1 MGAVLEGKVKSI
13 TNFGAFIA
21 LPENKTGMVHISEI
35 ANAYVSDI
43 RQHLTEGQDVKVMVI
58 NLDGGKVNLSIKRLE
73 PKPQAPA
80 RPNFRREGGEGRP
93 ERPDRGNFRRENNAP
108 QQQRTAPVRAAAPV
122 PPPAPKTKDQQF
134 EDMMKAFMSE
144 SDSKLSGII
153 EDLDFSVRTYNCLKR
168 AQINTVGDLVA
179 KTMDEMIK
187 VRNLGK
193 KSLEE
198 IIEKL
203 DEMGLHLKDQAD

>member
-1 MGAVLEGKVKSI
+1 MEETNNSMELTVGAVLEGKVKSI

-58 NLDGGKVNLSIKRLE
+58 NLDNGKVNLSIKRLE
-73 PKPQAPA
+73 PKPQPSG
-80 RPNFRREGGEGRP
+80 RPSFRRENGEGRP
-93 ERPDRGNFRRENNAP
+93 ERREGGNFRPNNNNQTGRP
-108 QQQRTAPVRAAAPV
+108 APVRAAAPV

-144 SDSKLSGII
+144 SDSKLSGMRA
-153 EDLDFSVRTYNCLKR
+153 DHRT
-168 AQINTVGDLVA
+168 
-179 KTMDEMIK
+179 
-187 VRNLGK
+187 
-193 KSLEE
+193 KSRRR
-198 IIEKL
+198 
-203 DEMGLHLKDQAD
+203 

>member
-1 MGAVLEGKVKSI
+1 MEETNNSMELTVGAVLEGKVKSI

-58 NLDGGKVNLSIKRLE
+58 NLDNGKVNLSIKRLE
-73 PKPQAPA
+73 PKPQNTG

-93 ERPDRGNFRRENNAP
+93 ERPDRGNFRRENNN
-108 QQQRTAPVRAAAPV
+108 QQRPAPVRAAAPV

-144 SDSKLSGII
+144 SDSKLSGMRA
-153 EDLDFSVRTYNCLKR
+153 DHRT
-168 AQINTVGDLVA
+168 
-179 KTMDEMIK
+179 
-187 VRNLGK
+187 
-193 KSLEE
+193 KSRRR
-198 IIEKL
+198 
-203 DEMGLHLKDQAD
+203 

>member
-21 LPENKTGMVHISEI
+21 LPENKTGMVHISEV

-43 RQHLTEGQDVKVMVI
+43 RQHLTEGQDVKVMVL
-58 NLDGGKVNLSIKRLE
+58 NLDQGKVNLSIKRLE
-73 PKPQAPA
+73 PKPQAAA

-93 ERPDRGNFRRENNAP
+93 ERREGGNFRSNNNFANNNNQAASRP
-108 QQQRTAPVRAAAPV
+108 APVRAAAPV

-144 SDSKLSGII
+144 SDAKLSGI
-153 EDLDFSVRTYNCLKR
+153 R
-168 AQINTVGDLVA
+168 ADHRA
-179 KTMDEMIK
+179 KS
-187 VRNLGK
+187 RRR
-193 KSLEE
+193 
-198 IIEKL
+198 
-203 DEMGLHLKDQAD
+203 